1 MIQCTPFCTLPSTP
15 LSRCAHCCHG
25 HGTPD
30 ARRLPRRRQRRVDTS
45 CGSAGTTA
53 CDASRCTAPRRVQG
67 KALPRRRDSQR
78 RCRGV
83 AAAMARPTTTTQAR
97 KERRRRRACPR
108 SFGERGMAARLV
120 GGQGAPWAET
130 AFKVLGGRVCC
141 GFRFPC
147 TDVYFGSTP
156 GAKKFRKEIPT
167 GFKTRYSKRRD
178 WRRGSDG
185 SRLQLRL
192 CIARIPLARRTS

>member
-120 GGQGAPWAET
+120 GGGGAPSAEPLHVCVVVFPVCKC
-130 AFKVLGGRVCC
+130 AFRL
-141 GFRFPC
+141 C
-147 TDVYFGSTP
+147 TLCKEISHTV
-156 GAKKFRKEIPT
+156 AKKFCTLCKEISHT
-167 GFKTRYSKRRD
+167 VAKKFCTWCKEISQRN
-178 WRRGSDG
+178 SD
-185 SRLQLRL
+185 RFQN
-192 CIARIPLARRTS
+192 PL